1 MNRHLKPSRRDI
13 LKGGGALVVSFSLA
27 SRMDEALAQAG
38 ASARPLALTEVDAF
52 LAIDGKGMCTVYSG
66 KVDLGTG
73 TDTALVQMAAEELGV
88 PMSRVKLITGDTL
101 LTPDQGPTFGSLT

>member
-1 MNRHLKPSRRDI
+1 MNRHLKPSRRDV

-73 TDTALVQMAAEELGV
+73 IATALRQIAALTIIEPGREIHKKRLDA
-88 PMSRVKLITGDTL
+88 VKAMMTK
-101 LTPDQGPTFGSLT
+101 TPG